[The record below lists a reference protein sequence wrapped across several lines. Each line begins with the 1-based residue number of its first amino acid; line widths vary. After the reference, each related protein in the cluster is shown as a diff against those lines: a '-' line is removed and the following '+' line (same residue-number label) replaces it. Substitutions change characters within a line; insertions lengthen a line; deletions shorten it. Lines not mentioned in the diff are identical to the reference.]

1 MDCGGIGEGR
11 SLYFF
16 AAPSRPLVMVAAMS
30 AALPSVMNLLP
41 LNAGARPGIPS
52 PLSPWHTPH
61 VSLKKV
67 TSLGSAAAP
76 APAKVAAARP
86 VAMRVVARIIV
97 LWLRIGDLKTKTPG
111 KWRYPAEGNRA
122 LRSTTRLSADSFRK
136 LLLLPGSSCCH

>member
-52 PLSPWHTPH
+52 PFSPWHTPQ

-67 TSLGSAAAP
+67 TILGSAAAA
-76 APAKVAAARP
+76 APAKARAARLA
-86 VAMRVVARIIV
+86 VMRIVARIIV
-97 LWLRIGDLKTKTPG
+97 LR
-111 KWRYPAEGNRA
+111 
-122 LRSTTRLSADSFRK
+122 LRS
-136 LLLLPGSSCCH
+136 GG